1 MAFAKGK
8 YAKAISDRSGME
20 FPYKEMVKEWNG
32 SFVHKSEYEARHP
45 QDEPR
50 HYGAEG
56 HGLRDARPARTEN
69 EVARMLEPNPF
80 ETIAA
85 SSGIINVYEKS
96 HGRSTSDTVRFRGPT
111 WTSSDADA
119 YQNPSDFDGIS
130 GSNVAKT
137 AGYSITVGKR
147 DSAGDIT
154 NTDDYYH
161 FTVDTN
167 TATTGGISG
176 GGNNCSAGPA
186 SLSA

>member
-8 YAKAISDRSGME
+8 YSKAISDRSGME
-20 FPYKEMVKEWNG
+20 FPYNEMIKEWNG
-32 SFVHKSEYEARHP
+32 SLVHISEYESKQPQLELRHRGGDA
-45 QDEPR
+45 Q
-50 HYGAEG
+50 
-56 HGLRDARPARTEN
+56 GLKDARPARTEN
-69 EVARMLEPNPF
+69 EVSRMLGPNPF

-96 HGRSTSDTVRFRGPT
+96 HGRSTSDTVKFRGPIYT
-111 WTSSDADA
+111 TSDPDA

-154 NTDDYYH
+154 NTNDYYH

-167 TATTGGISG
+167 TATSGGISG
-176 GGNNCSAGPA
+176 GGNSCSAGPA
-186 SLSA
+186 TLKA